1 MDRFVIREEPA
12 DSPDVSWCFEQYYT
26 ELGALFG
33 YKPDEALPLAVDDL
47 TRPHGLVLIVRR
59 GEVGPAV
66 GCGGLKLLDGG
77 IGEIK
82 RMWIAHEARGRGLG
96 GRLLDALEAAAF
108 AEGCERA
115 RLDSNGRLSAAVAM
129 YRARGYKEVPP
140 FNREPFATH
149 WMEKPLR

>member
-1 MDRFVIREEPA
+1 MDRVVIREEPA
-12 DSPDVSWCFEQYYT
+12 DSPDVGWCFEQYYA

-33 YKPDEALPLAVDDL
+33 YKPDEALPLAPDDL
-47 TRPHGLVLIVRR
+47 TRPHGLVLVIRR